1 MFFRLLKEGFI
12 FAINSVFVNKLR
24 TFLSLFGI
32 TIGIFS
38 IISVFTVLDWMEKS
52 IHDSISSLGDNVL
65 YIHKWPWGLNTDLEW
80 WDIIKRP
87 VVSKDDYMAVLNR
100 STKTATACFSV
111 TQPEQIKYRK
121 NLAQDA
127 NVWAVTP
134 EFDNIRT
141 FEIENGRYFTPEES
155 ASGKN
160 VAIVGAVIAERLFDK
175 ADPVGKQI
183 TISGKRTNI
192 IGVFKKEGKGGI
204 GDNGMD
210 EQSVVPYN
218 FGKTF
223 MNMKN
228 NFLDATLMIKVK
240 DEVPIQELS
249 DEATMILRAAR
260 RLQPNQKDNF
270 SINRASLISQ
280 SFSGVFAGINI
291 GGWIIGG
298 FAILVGGFGI
308 ANIMFVSVRE
318 RTNIIGIQKAL
329 GAKKFFIL
337 QQFLV
342 ESVLLSIIGGLLG
355 VLLIF
360 IGTLVINYL
369 YELNMYL
376 TLANMF
382 LAVFISGIIGVVAG
396 YAPANTAAKMNPVE
410 AIGFSF

>member
-1 MFFRLLKEGFI
+1 MFLRLLKEGFV
-12 FAINSVFVNKLR
+12 FAFNSVIVNKLR

-65 YIHKWPWGLNTDLEW
+65 YVSKWPWGLNTNLNW
-80 WDIIKRP
+80 WDIIKYP
-87 VVSKDDYMAVLNR
+87 SVSTQDYQAVLTR
-100 STKTATACFSV
+100 STKAGAACFTV
-111 TQPEQIKYRK
+111 TQPEQIKYQK
-121 NLAQDA
+121 NLASDA
-127 NVWAVTP
+127 SVWAVTP
-134 EFDNIRT
+134 EFDNIRS
-141 FEIENGRYFTPEES
+141 FEIEKGRYFSPEEL

-160 VAIVGAVIAERLFDK
+160 VVLVGAVIAEKLFDK
-175 ADPVGKQI
+175 ADPIGKTI
-183 TISGKRTNI
+183 TIAGKRTNV

-210 EQSVVPYN
+210 EESVVPYN

-223 MNMKN
+223 INMKN
-228 NFLDATLMIKVK
+228 NFLNATLMIKSK
-240 DEVPIQELS
+240 ETVPIQDLS

-260 RLQPNQKDNF
+260 RLHPGENDNF

-291 GGWIIGG
+291 GGWVIGG

-342 ESVLLSIIGGLLG
+342 ESMLLSIFGGLLG
-355 VLLIF
+355 ILMIF
-360 IGTLVINYL
+360 IGTIIINYL
-369 YELNMYL
+369 WDLNMYL
-376 TLANMF
+376 TAGNMV
-382 LAVFISGIIGVVAG
+382 LAVFISGIIGIVAG

>member
-1 MFFRLLKEGFI
+1 MFFRLLKEGFV
-12 FAINSVFVNKLR
+12 FAFNSVIVNKLR

-52 IHDSISSLGDNVL
+52 IHDSIASLGENVV
-65 YIHKWPWGLNTDLEW
+65 YVHKFPWGLDFNQPW

-87 VVSKDDYMAVLNR
+87 VVTKDDYMAVLNR
-100 STKTATACFSV
+100 STKTTSACFSV
-111 TQPEQIKYRK
+111 AQSENIKYRK
-121 NLAQDA
+121 NLAS
-127 NVWAVTP
+127 NVYVMAVTP
-134 EFDNIRT
+134 EFDNIRS
-141 FEIENGRYFTPEES
+141 FEIEKGRYFTPEES

-160 VAIVGAVIAERLFDK
+160 VAIVGAMIAERLFEK
-175 ADPVGKQI
+175 SDPVGKQI

-192 IGVFKKEGKGGI
+192 IGVFKKEGTGGI

-210 EQSVVPYN
+210 DQTLVPFY

-223 MNMKN
+223 INMKN
-228 NFLDATLMIKVK
+228 DFLDATLMIKAK
-240 DEVPIQELS
+240 KGVPIEELT
-249 DEATMILRAAR
+249 DETIMILRAAR
-260 RLQPNQKDNF
+260 RLRPDVKDNF
-270 SINRASLISQ
+270 AVNRASLISQ

-342 ESVLLSIIGGLLG
+342 ESVLLSVIGGLLG
-355 VLLIF
+355 ILMIF
-360 IGTLVINYL
+360 IGTLIINYL
-369 YELNMYL
+369 YDMNIYL
-376 TLANMF
+376 TMANVF
-382 LAVFISGIIGVVAG
+382 LAIFISSIIGVVAG
-396 YAPANTAAKMNPVE
+396 YAPASAAAKMNPVE

>member
-12 FAINSVFVNKLR
+12 FAINSVIVNKLR

-52 IHDSISSLGDNVL
+52 IHDSISSLGDNVI
-65 YIHKWPWGLNTDLEW
+65 YVHKFPWGLNTKLPW

-87 VVSKDDYMAVLNR
+87 VVSENDYQAVLTR
-100 STKTATACFSV
+100 SEKSATACFTVS
-111 TQPEQIKYRK
+111 QSEQIKYRK
-121 NLAQDA
+121 NLANEAD
-127 NVWAVTP
+127 VMSVTP
-134 EFDNIRT
+134 EFVNIRS
-141 FEIENGRYFTPEES
+141 FEIENGRYFSPEES

-160 VAIVGAVIAERLFDK
+160 VAVIGAVIAERLFDK

-183 TISGKRTNI
+183 TISGKRANI
-192 IGVFKKEGKGGI
+192 IGVFKKEGTGGI
-204 GDNGMD
+204 GDTGMD
-210 EQSVVPYN
+210 EETLVPLN

-223 MNMKN
+223 INMKN
-228 NFLDATLMIKVK
+228 NFLNATLMIKAK
-240 DEVPIQELS
+240 DGVPIEELN

-260 RLQPNQKDNF
+260 RLQPNEADNF
-270 SINRASLISQ
+270 ALNRASLISQ

-342 ESVLLSIIGGLLG
+342 ESMLLSIIGGLLG
-355 VLLIF
+355 VFMIF
-360 IGTLVINYL
+360 IGTIVINYL
-369 YELNMYL
+369 YDLNIYL

-382 LAVFISGIIGVVAG
+382 LAIFISGLIGVIAG

>member
-12 FAINSVFVNKLR
+12 FAFNSVIVNKLR
-24 TFLSLFGI
+24 TFLSLLGI
-32 TIGIFS
+32 TIGIFC

-52 IHDSISSLGDNVL
+52 IHDSISSLGENVI
-65 YIHKWPWGLNTDLEW
+65 YVHKFPWGLNMNQPW
-80 WDIIKRP
+80 WDIVKRP
-87 VVSKDDYMAVLNR
+87 VVSKDDYMAVLNK
-100 STKTATACFSV
+100 SAKTASVCFSV
-111 TQPEQIKYRK
+111 AQPEQIKYRK
-121 NLAQDA
+121 NFARDSY
-127 NVWAVTP
+127 VSAVTTDF
-134 EFDNIRT
+134 ENIRS
-141 FEIENGRYFTPEES
+141 FEIENGRYITPEEL

-160 VAIVGAVIAERLFDK
+160 VAIVGAVLAEKLFEK
-175 ADPVGKQI
+175 ADPVGKRI
-183 TISGKRTNI
+183 TISGKRTSV

-204 GDNGMD
+204 SDNGMD
-210 EQSVVPYN
+210 DQTIVPYN

-228 NFLDATLMIKVK
+228 NFLDATLMIKAK
-240 DEVPIQELS
+240 EGVPIQELS
-249 DEATMILRAAR
+249 DEAIMILRAAR
-260 RLQPNQKDNF
+260 RLRPEVTDNF
-270 SINRASLISQ
+270 AINRASLITQ
-280 SFSGVFAGINI
+280 SFDGVFAGINI
-291 GGWIIGG
+291 GGWVIGG

-342 ESVLLSIIGGLLG
+342 ESVLLSVIGGLLG
-355 VLLIF
+355 ILMIF
-360 IGTLVINYL
+360 IGTLIINYL

-376 TLANMF
+376 TVSNMF